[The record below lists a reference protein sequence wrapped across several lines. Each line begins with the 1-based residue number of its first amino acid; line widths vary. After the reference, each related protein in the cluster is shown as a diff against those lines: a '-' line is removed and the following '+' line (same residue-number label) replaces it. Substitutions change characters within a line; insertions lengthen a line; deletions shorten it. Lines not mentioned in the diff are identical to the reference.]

1 MAIYLFLSFLAEL
14 RPRNG
19 KWCLICVQLLFYMN
33 PFNLFYKVSRF
44 KGHEL
49 LAVMSIMVPSICK
62 IGIVLVFLW
71 TLWCFSL
78 LFHTIFVRLPCCNP
92 FVWSKRVIYSLRWE
106 LFCHQL
112 MIGTSALDM
121 MSYHVDYFVFGLF
134 LLLVWG
140 QSWINVGIHHGLL
153 PGCYVSFVN
162 WLMDLQHIWGHKQ
175 GKSFPILCLLDSGSQ
190 CNNLC
195 CKYG

>member
-1 MAIYLFLSFLAEL
+1 
-14 RPRNG
+14 
-19 KWCLICVQLLFYMN
+19 MN
-33 PFNLFYKVSRF
+33 PFNLFYKVSHF
-44 KGHEL
+44 KSHEL
-49 LAVMSIMVPSICK
+49 SAVMSIMVPSICK

-78 LFHTIFVRLPCCNP
+78 LFHKIFVRLPCCNP
-92 FVWSKRVIYSLRWE
+92 FVWSKRVIYSLQWE

-112 MIGTSALDM
+112 MIRTSALDM

-134 LLLVWG
+134 LLLLWD
-140 QSWINVGIHHGLL
+140 QSCINHNVRIHHFLL
-153 PGCYVSFVN
+153 SSLLHIVC
-162 WLMDLQHIWGHKQ
+162 WLMDPQHVGGHKK

-190 CNNLC
+190 CKNLC